1 MRATTAV
8 IVALLLASCAGDG
21 QGATPSPTDA
31 PPPSASVASDA
42 PQPTATDA
50 AGLTVVSLGD
60 SWPEGAHCGG
70 CLTFAGLYADGLS
83 ELTGESVDFVHLAGD
98 DGTDSTV
105 MLANVRANEPTR
117 EALAQ
122 ADVVVIAT
130 GPNEMMTIEDPIRLG
145 VCGGGD
151 EADCI
156 RELGGT
162 WAGNFEAIVA
172 ELLEIRAGQP
182 TAIRLVNAANPF
194 ISAPDMLEVFNQ
206 DPEFAITRGG
216 LIFELLTQAVCDA
229 ADAHGAVCVDVR
241 PIVNGPDMEQPGDE
255 NAPEV
260 MQAIADALVEVGL
273 SELD

>member
-1 MRATTAV
+1 MRAATAL
-8 IVALLLASCAGDG
+8 IVALALIACAGEG
-21 QGATPSPTDA
+21 QGTTPSRTDA
-31 PPPSASVASDA
+31 PPPSTSAATDA
-42 PQPTATDA
+42 PEPTATDA

-70 CLTFAGLYADGLS
+70 CRTFAGLYADAIEDS
-83 ELTGESVDFVHLAGD
+83 TGESVNFVDLAGD
-98 DGTDSTV
+98 DGTDSAV

-130 GPNEMMTIEDPIRLG
+130 GPNEMMSIEETIRLG

-156 RELGGT
+156 RELGET
-162 WAGNFEAIVA
+162 WAENFDAIVA
-172 ELLEIRAGQP
+172 EILEIRAGQP

-194 ISAPDMLEVFNQ
+194 FLPEMLDIFGQQPD
-206 DPEFAITRGG
+206 FASGRGA
-216 LIFELLTQAVCDA
+216 LIFELLTQAACDA

-241 PIVNGPDMEQPGDE
+241 PIVNGADMDEPGDE

-260 MQAIADALVEVGL
+260 MQAIADALIEIGL
-273 SELD
+273 PELN